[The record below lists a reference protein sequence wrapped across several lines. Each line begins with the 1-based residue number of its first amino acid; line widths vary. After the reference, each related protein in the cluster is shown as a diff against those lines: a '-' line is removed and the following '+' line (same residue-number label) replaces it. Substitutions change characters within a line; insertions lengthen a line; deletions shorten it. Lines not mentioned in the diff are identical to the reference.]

1 LKKVVKISKAESRGI
16 RPYVLWFRFETEATL
31 GGAVF
36 LSWQMPWSRLEGH
49 PNAEIGVSCRTMML
63 FRS

>member
-36 LSWQMPWSRLEGH
+36 SLGKCPGLGSKGIQMQKLAFLVAR
-49 PNAEIGVSCRTMML
+49 
-63 FRS
+63 